1 MAKKKKNPN
10 KRTYNQHLK
19 KTNIP
24 PSQSG
29 PTYAFEEEL
38 GKRKRNKFLIAG
50 VAVVSLIM
58 VVSLIL
64 PYLGG
69 SVGQWQPTG
78 IRNEESTAESYNPSS
93 IITNQA
99 FNRREDDYLVLAGTQ
114 ANIEAAQGVNASKLA
129 TYYINSDDAVNREVK
144 TNRPVV
150 KPMRP
155 NEIGTKDLLVLRIK
169 GHKVIL
175 SIQGKDKVINYLQ
188 KLK

>member
-1 MAKKKKNPN
+1 MAKKKRNPN

-24 PSQSG
+24 PSQGG

-38 GKRKRNKFLIAG
+38 SKRKRNKFLIAG
-50 VAVVSLIM
+50 VAAVSIIM

-69 SVGQWQPTG
+69 SNGQWQPTG
-78 IRNEESTAESYNPSS
+78 IRNEENTAETYNPSS

-99 FNRREDDYLVLAGTQ
+99 FNRRENDYLVLVGTQ
-114 ANIEAAQGVNASKLA
+114 TNIEEAKGDNTSKLA
-129 TYYINSDDAVNREVK
+129 TYYIDSDEAVNHEVK
-144 TNRPVV
+144 TNLPVI

-155 NEIGTKDLLVLRIK
+155 NEIGTKDLLVLRVK

-175 SIQGKDKVINYLQ
+175 GIQGKDKVLNYLQ

>member
-1 MAKKKKNPN
+1 MAKKKRNPN

-24 PSQSG
+24 PSQGG

-38 GKRKRNKFLIAG
+38 SKRKRNKFLIAG
-50 VAVVSLIM
+50 VGVVSLIM

-64 PYLGG
+64 PYLG
-69 SVGQWQPTG
+69 SSTGQWQPTG
-78 IRNEESTAESYNPSS
+78 IRNEEDTAETYNPSS

-99 FNRREDDYLVLAGTQ
+99 FNRREDDYLVLVGTR
-114 ANIEAAQGVNASKLA
+114 ANIEAAQGVNAAKLP
-129 TYYINSDDAVNREVK
+129 TYYIDSDEMVNREVK
-144 TNRPVV
+144 TTNPIL
-150 KPMRP
+150 KPISP
-155 NEIGTKDLLVLRIK
+155 NQIGTKDLLVLRVK

-175 SIQGKDKVINYLQ
+175 GIQGKDKVLNYLQ